1 MFFNLFFVVSMNYL
15 TYIYEWKTRDLRKI
29 IMTLLK
35 SGLVNEVKKVNYVQS
50 FVLNNSKIEKNEQKI
65 IMVKTDDEEKFVNFL
80 SKNFPQIERININ

>member
-29 IMTLLK
+29 IMALLK

-65 IMVKTDDEEKFVNFL
+65 IMVKTDDEEKFKTFL

>member
-1 MFFNLFFVVSMNYL
+1 MFFNLFFLISMNYL
-15 TYIYEWKTRDLRKI
+15 TYVYEWNARDLRKI

>member
-1 MFFNLFFVVSMNYL
+1 MNYL
-15 TYIYEWKTRDLRKI
+15 TYVYEWNARDLRKI

-65 IMVKTDDEEKFVNFL
+65 IMVKTDDEENFVNFL

>member
-29 IMTLLK
+29 IMALLK

-50 FVLNNSKIEKNEQKI
+50 FVLNNEQKI
-65 IMVKTDDEEKFVNFL
+65 IMVKTDDEEKFKTFL

>member
-1 MFFNLFFVVSMNYL
+1 MA
-15 TYIYEWKTRDLRKI
+15 
-29 IMTLLK
+29 LLK

-65 IMVKTDDEEKFVNFL
+65 IMVKTDDEEKFKTFL

>member
-29 IMTLLK
+29 IMALLK

>member
-1 MFFNLFFVVSMNYL
+1 MFFNLFFVISMNYL
-15 TYIYEWKTRDLRKI
+15 TYVYEWNARDLRKI
-29 IMTLLK
+29 IMALLK

-65 IMVKTDDEEKFVNFL
+65 IMVKTDDEEKFKTFL

>member
-1 MFFNLFFVVSMNYL
+1 MNYL
-15 TYIYEWKTRDLRKI
+15 TYVYEWNARDLRKI
-29 IMTLLK
+29 IMALLK

-80 SKNFPQIERININ
+80 SKNFSQIERININ

>member
-1 MFFNLFFVVSMNYL
+1 MFFNLFFLIPMNYL
-15 TYIYEWKTRDLRKI
+15 TYVYEWNARDLRKI
-29 IMTLLK
+29 IMALLK

-65 IMVKTDDEEKFVNFL
+65 IMVKTDDEEKFKTFL